1 MWPWSGGFGQ
11 YVHWA
16 TAEPIPYPPPA
27 VNGSWDTYQRYASR
41 FYSILQAQDAADAS
55 LRFIVGRT
63 SSLPRTGSRS
73 YADSPSIFAWELANE
88 PRPMDQRENYT
99 KWLIRQVNLVR
110 ELDENHLVT
119 LGSEGET
126 PYPEA
131 GIDVVQDH
139 RVVDFIT
146 VHVWPQNW
154 GWYSPD
160 PASTASASLEAA
172 LPQVGGYL
180 ARHLDYASVLSKPIV
195 VEEFGLARDSS
206 EIDGPAY
213 HPNATDVHR
222 QRLYDAV
229 FSIVLDSLLGACQG
243 ADGSAHYSGVSFWGW
258 AGVGRPR
265 APGGLWRPGD
275 NLIGDPPHEPQGWY
289 SVYDTDEDIGTL
301 LTATASRM
309 ETMCAN

>member
-1 MWPWSGGFGQ
+1 MP
-11 YVHWA
+11 
-16 TAEPIPYPPPA
+16 
-27 VNGSWDTYQRYASR
+27 
-41 FYSILQAQDAADAS
+41 L
-55 LRFIVGRT
+55 IVGACVAT
-63 SSLPRTGSRS
+63 ELGLVLAGSSFYCKRLSRGSTPTGGPVLHPLGLR
-73 YADSPSIFAWELANE
+73 ANQVHAHRLCNLNPSF
-88 PRPMDQRENYT
+88 
-99 KWLIRQVNLVR
+99 
-110 ELDENHLVT
+110 
-119 LGSEGET
+119 
-126 PYPEA
+126 
-131 GIDVVQDH
+131 
-139 RVVDFIT
+139 
-146 VHVWPQNW
+146 
-154 GWYSPD
+154 
-160 PASTASASLEAA
+160 
-172 LPQVGGYL
+172 QVGGYL